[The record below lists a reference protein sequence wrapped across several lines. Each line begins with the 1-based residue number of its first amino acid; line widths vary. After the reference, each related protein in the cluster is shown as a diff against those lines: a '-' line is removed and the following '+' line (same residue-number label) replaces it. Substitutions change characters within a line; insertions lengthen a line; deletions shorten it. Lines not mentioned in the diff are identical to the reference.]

1 MALANQS
8 VGDAASIELQT
19 FGLIAARDE
28 LMENRISRDI
38 STLEEGFQATN
49 DAEKF
54 IGSVGDDIIFA
65 AGGDD
70 LFGGGTAVNSI
81 NEGDIFVGGDG
92 KDTAVFAGKED
103 DYIFTEDTGSA
114 IYNAIETALD
124 HGSLNNEKLL
134 LIQKATNPT
143 GYTYVQSEV
152 IRFTADGTWV
162 NFDQSSGEISGSMMS
177 EVITGSTLKTDK
189 IKGGAGNDT
198 LNGFGGHL
206 EEYDLIDGG
215 YGNDVIMAS
224 GSNTKATGGSG
235 QDIFKISSLNGT
247 FVINDFSSSDDK
259 IDLRDF
265 QSSGSAL
272 NIEDI
277 ITASSDYSEGTISG
291 VKIDLSTWTN
301 GADTYWF
308 CHN

>member
-1 MALANQS
+1 M
-8 VGDAASIELQT
+8 V
-19 FGLIAARDE
+19 
-28 LMENRISRDI
+28 
-38 STLEEGFQATN
+38 
-49 DAEKF
+49 
-54 IGSVGDDIIFA
+54 
-65 AGGDD
+65 
-70 LFGGGTAVNSI
+70 
-81 NEGDIFVGGDG
+81 
-92 KDTAVFAGKED
+92 
-103 DYIFTEDTGSA
+103 EDTGSA

-235 QDIFKISSLNGT
+235 QDILRYQVWTN
-247 FVINDFSSSDDK
+247 FVTNDFSSDDK

-272 NIEDI
+272 TIEDI
-277 ITASSDYSEGTISG
+277 ITASSDYSEGTING
-291 VKIDLSTWTN
+291 VKIDLSTWTK
-301 GADTYWF
+301 GADTF
-308 CHN
+308 TGSVIINGAILDTGNISLSDSTLLTGNNFFIETLEGNGGGE

>member
-1 MALANQS
+1 M
-8 VGDAASIELQT
+8 V
-19 FGLIAARDE
+19 
-28 LMENRISRDI
+28 
-38 STLEEGFQATN
+38 
-49 DAEKF
+49 
-54 IGSVGDDIIFA
+54 
-65 AGGDD
+65 
-70 LFGGGTAVNSI
+70 
-81 NEGDIFVGGDG
+81 
-92 KDTAVFAGKED
+92 
-103 DYIFTEDTGSA
+103 EDTGSA

-215 YGNDVIMAS
+215 YGNDTIMAS

-235 QDIFKISSLNGT
+235 
-247 FVINDFSSSDDK
+247 
-259 IDLRDF
+259 
-265 QSSGSAL
+265 
-272 NIEDI
+272 
-277 ITASSDYSEGTISG
+277 
-291 VKIDLSTWTN
+291 
-301 GADTYWF
+301 
-308 CHN
+308 